1 MAMIKKILVPTD
13 FSDLSA
19 RGVRYACQLAKE
31 VGAEV
36 VVINVVTL
44 DESNVANKREVERH
58 KQELDEFMTDKVAGA
73 SSDLTIRKVVEPG
86 QPYSTI
92 VYWAENEGIDLIVTS
107 SHGRSGLSR
116 VLMGSVAEEMIRKSP
131 CPVLVVPMKRDN

>member
-1 MAMIKKILVPTD
+1 MAMIKKILAPTD

-19 RGVRYACQLAKE
+19 RGVRYACQLAKD
-31 VGAEV
+31 VGAEL
-36 VVINVVTL
+36 VVINIVTL

-58 KQELDEFMTDKVAGA
+58 KLELDEFMTDKVVGAG
-73 SSDLTIRKVVEPG
+73 SDLIIRKVVEPG

-92 VYWAENEGIDLIVTS
+92 VYWAANEGIDLIVTS

-116 VLMGSVAEEMIRKSP
+116 VLMGSVAEEIMRKST
-131 CPVLVVPMKRDN
+131 CPVLVVPMEREN

>member
-1 MAMIKKILVPTD
+1 MAMIKKILAPTD

-31 VGAEV
+31 VGAEL
-36 VVINVVTL
+36 VVINIVTL

-73 SSDLTIRKVVEPG
+73 GSDLIIRKVVEPG

-92 VYWAENEGIDLIVTS
+92 VYWAANEGIDLIVTS

-116 VLMGSVAEEMIRKSP
+116 VLMGSVAEEIMRKST
-131 CPVLVVPMKRDN
+131 CPVLVVPMEREN